1 MRDGEWKLLLASD
14 RARRSL
20 FHLGRDRG
28 EQRDLAQEEPQVAET
43 RVRATAELRDQKQ
56 AQLNPSDEQR
66 GG

>member
-28 EQRDLAQEEPQVAET
+28 EQRDLAQEEPQVAE
-43 RVRATAELRDQKQ
+43 RLVRLALAWQ
-56 AQLNPSDEQR
+56 ASLPR
-66 GG
+66 GRLPNRTV